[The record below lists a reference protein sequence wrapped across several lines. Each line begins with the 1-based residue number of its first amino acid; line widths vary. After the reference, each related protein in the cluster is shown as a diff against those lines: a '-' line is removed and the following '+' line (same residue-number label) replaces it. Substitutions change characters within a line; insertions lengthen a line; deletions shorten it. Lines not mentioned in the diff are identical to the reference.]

1 LKVQFP
7 ELFMSA
13 LRLPR
18 GVLAPVTT
26 SFDAQGNID
35 EGAYIAQLEWMER
48 QGVHGIVVGGSTGEG
63 YTLSE
68 DELARLVRLTTETL
82 NGRLPVLASIIAD
95 STRAAV
101 DRVRV
106 VAGFPIA
113 GIQVAPPHY
122 IFRPSDDGIVAFYD
136 AISQATK
143 LPLVIY
149 NVIPW
154 TNVTPALAARI
165 MGAVPQVQAV
175 KQSDKDFGTYVDLVR
190 QVGAERVFAAI
201 DGGLMSCYDMGAIG
215 SIAAI
220 SSAAPR
226 ASVAL
231 WNAVQTGDRAEALLL
246 HRRLLDVWMA
256 VSAPNLP
263 AQVKTAQTLQGVP
276 VNFPRAP
283 MMASTQT
290 QQAAIARALSPF
302 L

>member
-1 LKVQFP
+1 
-7 ELFMSA
+7 MSA
-13 LRLPR
+13 SQLPR

-26 SFDAQGNID
+26 PFDAQGNIN
-35 EGAYIAQLEWMER
+35 EGAYIAQLEWMEQ
-48 QGVHGIVVGGSTGEG
+48 QGVHGVVVGGSTGEG
-63 YTLSE
+63 YTLTE
-68 DELARLVRLTTETL
+68 DELARLIQLTTETL

-101 DRVRV
+101 ERAGIVDR
-106 VAGFPIA
+106 FPIA

-136 AISQATK
+136 AIAQATN

-165 MGAVPQVQAV
+165 MEAVPQVQAV

-190 QVGAERVFAAI
+190 QVRAERVFAAI
-201 DGGLMSCYDMGAIG
+201 DGGLMSCYDVGAIG

-220 SSAAPR
+220 ASAAPR

-231 WNAVQTGDRAEALLL
+231 WNAVRKGDREQALLL
-246 HRRLLDVWMA
+246 HRQLLDVWMA

-263 AQVKTAQTLQGVP
+263 AQVKTAQALQGVP
-276 VNFPRAP
+276 VSLPRAP
-283 MMASTQT
+283 MTASSQT